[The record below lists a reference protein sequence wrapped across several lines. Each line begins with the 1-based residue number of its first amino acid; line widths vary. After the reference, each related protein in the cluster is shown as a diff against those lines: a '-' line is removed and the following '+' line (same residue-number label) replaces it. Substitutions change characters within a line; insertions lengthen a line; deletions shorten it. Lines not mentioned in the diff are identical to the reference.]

1 MNKELREAIK
11 TNNRWYK
18 NCKNVRRRGGLIC
31 KACPFRDIIETE
43 EMKLGILIAERVK

>member
-1 MNKELREAIK
+1 MINLKEAIK

-31 KACPFRDIIETE
+31 KECPFREKIENTE
-43 EMKLGILIAERVK
+43 MRMGILITEKIK